1 MDIELSSWELQMK
14 VYGIKN
20 TDSIHRYSLWAS
32 DYNVYLSSLKL
43 YSDWEAFS
51 IVRKNLVWMLCWE
64 DFSCHQTMLMH
75 ANVYR
80 LIALPEVVHGSLG
93 VLKNVKTEIFLG
105 HIGKI
110 VLIILLIY

>member
-1 MDIELSSWELQMK
+1 
-14 VYGIKN
+14 
-20 TDSIHRYSLWAS
+20 
-32 DYNVYLSSLKL
+32 
-43 YSDWEAFS
+43 
-51 IVRKNLVWMLCWE
+51 
-64 DFSCHQTMLMH
+64 MLMH